1 LTKHLLQ
8 RLCLGAIF
16 FLVSCIAPRGPVDFV
31 DPGLDQVWPASPAEP
46 RIKLIRQIS
55 GAADLRDKNSGS
67 NRLMRWLTGGDD
79 EQLPLVAPYGIA
91 TDGQGTLWITDPGL
105 RGIQVFDLARRKA
118 GLWTMAGKRSFA
130 NPAGICFDPVRQRI
144 YVADSL
150 DLRVVAL
157 SLDGRLLF
165 EVQPSAPWGRPGGL
179 GLDSQGNLLV
189 ADVLLGQIRRFTPE
203 GSELPAFGSPATVN
217 GLFNR
222 PIAVATDLAGQ
233 IYVVDSLNFKIEV
246 LDAAGGSV
254 ATVGQLGDA
263 PGSFSRPRGLAID
276 QYGHIYVAD
285 AAFDNVQIFNQHGQL
300 LLFFGGGGK
309 HGLSLPAGLTIDDQD
324 RIYVVDSF
332 NHRIQIYQ
340 LLKPLD

>member
-1 LTKHLLQ
+1 MIKSLLQ
-8 RLCLGAIF
+8 HLCLVAIL
-16 FLVSCIAPRGPVDFV
+16 FLVSCAASRGPVDFV
-31 DPGLDQVWPASPAEP
+31 DSSLEQVWPASPAEP
-46 RIKLIRQIS
+46 RIRLLRQIS

-67 NRLMRWLTGGDD
+67 NRLMRWLTGDD
-79 EQLPLVAPYGIA
+79 EEQLPLVAPYGIA
-91 TDGQGTLWITDPGL
+91 TDGRGTLWITDPGL
-105 RGIQVFDLARRKA
+105 RGVQVLDLARRKA
-118 GLWTMAGKRSFA
+118 NLWTMAGQRAFA

-157 SLDGRLLF
+157 SLEGRLLF
-165 EVQPSAPWGRPGGL
+165 ELQPVRPWGRPGGL
-179 GLDSQGNLLV
+179 GLDPQGNVLV

-203 GSELPAFGSPATVN
+203 GSELPPIGSPTAVN

-222 PIAVATDLAGQ
+222 PIAVAADPAGQ
-233 IYVVDSLNFKIEV
+233 IYVVDSLNFQVEI
-246 LDAAGGSV
+246 LDVAGKAV

-263 PGSFSRPRGLAID
+263 PGSFSRPRGLALD

-285 AAFDNVQIFNQHGQL
+285 AAFDNVQIFDQHGQL
-300 LLFFGGGGK
+300 LLFFGAGGK
-309 HGLSLPAGLTIDDQD
+309 HGLSLPAGLTVDDQD

>member
-1 LTKHLLQ
+1 MIRFLLQ
-8 RLCLGAIF
+8 RLCLVSIL
-16 FLVSCIAPRGPVDFV
+16 FLVSCVASRGPVDFV
-31 DPGLDQVWPASPAEP
+31 DSSLEQVWPASPAEP
-46 RIKLIRQIS
+46 RIKLLRQIS

-67 NRLMRWLTGGDD
+67 NRLMRWLTGDDD
-79 EQLPLVAPYGIA
+79 ELLPLVAPYGVA

-105 RGIQVFDLARRKA
+105 RGVQVLDLARRK
-118 GLWTMAGKRSFA
+118 GSLWTMAGKRPFA

-157 SLDGRLLF
+157 GLDGRLLF
-165 EVQPSAPWGRPGGL
+165 ELQPAQPFGRPGGL
-179 GLDSQGNLLV
+179 GLDPQGNLLV

-203 GSELPAFGSPATVN
+203 GTELPAFGSPTTPN

-222 PIAVATDLAGQ
+222 PIAVAANQTGQ
-233 IYVVDSLNFKIEV
+233 VYVVDSLNFRIEV
-246 LDAAGGSV
+246 LNAAGEAV
-254 ATVGQLGDA
+254 TTVGQLGDA
-263 PGSFSRPRGLAID
+263 PGNFSRPRGLAID

-285 AAFDNVQIFNQHGQL
+285 AAFDNVQIFDQRGQL

-309 HGLSLPAGLTIDDQD
+309 HGLSLPAGLTVDDQD

-340 LLKPLD
+340 LLKSLD